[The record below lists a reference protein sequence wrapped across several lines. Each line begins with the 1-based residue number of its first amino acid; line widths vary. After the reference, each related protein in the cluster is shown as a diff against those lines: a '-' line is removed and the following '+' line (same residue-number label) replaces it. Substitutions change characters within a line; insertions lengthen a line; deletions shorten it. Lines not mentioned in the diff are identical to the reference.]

1 LTGAAIAFSA
11 IAAPGSPPQ
20 TPAGLQPLE
29 VVRLL
34 AARYPREAPLGYIP
48 ALTWS
53 GSLRL
58 SALTGDDRWKQKV
71 RRELEPFITG
81 DKAVL
86 APPYTLAGLSGYL
99 ALLDFEAAEKT
110 GNSAAGALAR
120 KAVDLVLPPAS
131 GEDVHL
137 SRGWT
142 DDMFMATAL
151 LARVSSRTEEDRYA
165 RAIGRLLTTYA
176 GKLQRPDGLFIHA
189 LEGPHA
195 WGRGN
200 GFAAFGAIEAL
211 THLPDSW
218 KQRADVLD
226 IYRRHMR
233 GMLAQQS
240 DDGAWRQIV
249 DDPTAY
255 RELTV
260 TAMTVTALARG
271 VRRGWLDRGVLPA
284 IEQGW
289 RAVLTRVSSDGA
301 LRDVCAS
308 TGAGATRE
316 HYLTRPIVN
325 GHDDRG
331 AAMAM
336 MAALEVHELRVTTGA
351 SR

>member
-1 LTGAAIAFSA
+1 MRVFNGAAIACVT
-11 IAAPGSPPQ
+11 AAMAAFQTQSP
-20 TPAGLQPLE
+20 ADLQPLE
-29 VVRLL
+29 VARLL
-34 AARYPREAPLGYIP
+34 ATRYPREAPLGYIP
-48 ALTWS
+48 ALIWS

-58 SALTGDDRWKQKV
+58 SALTGDDRLKQKV
-71 RRELEPFITG
+71 RRDLEPFITG
-81 DKAVL
+81 DKAAI
-86 APPYTLAGLSGYL
+86 APPHTLAGLSGYL
-99 ALLDFEAAEKT
+99 ALFDLEAAEKA
-110 GNSAAGALAR
+110 GNSAAGAVAR

-131 GEDVHL
+131 GEDVRL

-151 LARVSSRTEEDRYA
+151 LARASSRTEEDRYA

-189 LEGPHA
+189 VEGPHA

-218 KQRADVLD
+218 TQRPDVLD

-240 DDGAWRQIV
+240 DDGAWRQVV
-249 DDPTAY
+249 DDPAAY
-255 RELTV
+255 KELTV

-284 IEQGW
+284 IERGW
-289 RAVLTRVSSDGA
+289 RAVFTRLSSDGA

-316 HYLTRPIVN
+316 HYLTRPVIN

-331 AAMAM
+331 AAMVL
-336 MAALEVHELRVTTGA
+336 MAALEVHELRSYA
-351 SR
+351 P